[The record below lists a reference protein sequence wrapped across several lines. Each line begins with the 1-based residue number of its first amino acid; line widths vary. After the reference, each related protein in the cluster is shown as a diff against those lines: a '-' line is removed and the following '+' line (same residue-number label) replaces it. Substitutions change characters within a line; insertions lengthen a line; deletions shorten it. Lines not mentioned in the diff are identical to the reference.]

1 MTFSRARLVDARR
14 TETKEGNERKKE
26 TTTTTTTTTTTS
38 DTPMTMHADPT
49 RWTPPVGRKR
59 CRRHALAL
67 TAVFSVSALHLT
79 RAIHGVDATAATDA
93 AGYAGTTGTYVMQ
106 TYDGNGDNKLN
117 ATELDELFEA
127 LRERMEAPLGAAHAG
142 HGHGTEEHDDDDVVV
157 LTPTEV
163 LASAANA
170 NSDGGLDAT
179 EFANAC
185 LGMLRCAADSECEF
199 DTVDGHDEHADEEV
213 GAKRHV
219 GYKAWMG
226 AAILAEGFLGGLAP
240 TFLAKVLTS
249 RIDSLLG
256 LMNAFSGGI
265 FLSAGLTH
273 ILPHVLEASASIT
286 WSPSAYPLPYTLV
299 TLGYLMIFF
308 VERVLF
314 HTHGHSLEHDD
325 EHGHGHHHGHGHGGD
340 ETAAADVEGANDKS
354 HSHSHS
360 HGGNLTNDKKKIM
373 SKDEMAPY
381 VLLIAISLHAILA
394 GVSLGVQSS
403 KTNITTVA
411 IAIMSHKAPA
421 AFSIGFAFYKSGVTA
436 LKNICAIIFAFSM
449 VTPIGIAIGVAIGS
463 SSPVASLILEGLA
476 AGSFIYVGATEIATD
491 EFETSTEKCDDVH
504 GMDAGSRVSHTHRV
518 HEAPKMP
525 VRMQKFLAY
534 TAGVGVIL
542 LAGLATHDEHD

>member
-1 MTFSRARLVDARR
+1 MTFSREDRIRIRIRR
-14 TETKEGNERKKE
+14 RATHRNDGRNRKA
-26 TTTTTTTTTTTS
+26 TTTTTTTTTTS

-49 RWTPPVGRKR
+49 RGTACVGRKR

-79 RAIHGVDATAATDA
+79 RAIHGVDATATVTA

-127 LRERMEAPLGAAHAG
+127 LRERMDGGGEEEG
-142 HGHGTEEHDDDDVVV
+142 HGGHGGHGDEDDEDVVV

-185 LGMLRCAADSECEF
+185 LGMLRCAADPECEF
-199 DTVDGHDEHADEEV
+199 DTVDGHDEHGDEEV
-213 GAKRHV
+213 GAKKHV

-240 TFLAKVLTS
+240 TFLVKTLTS

-256 LMNAFSGGI
+256 LMNAFSGGV

-273 ILPHVLEASASIT
+273 ILPHVLEASESVN
-286 WSPSAYPLPYTLV
+286 WSPTAYPLPYTLV

-314 HTHGHSLEHDD
+314 HTHGHNLED
-325 EHGHGHHHGHGHGGD
+325 EHRHGHSHGG
-340 ETAAADVEGANDKS
+340 EEADVEGADEKHS

-360 HGGNLTNDKKKIM
+360 HDEKVGNKVGMT
-373 SKDEMAPY
+373 SDEMAPFI
-381 VLLIAISLHAILA
+381 LLIAISLHAILA

-411 IAIMSHKAPA
+411 IAIISHKAPA
-421 AFSIGFAFYKSGVTA
+421 AFSIGFAFYKSGVRA
-436 LKNICAIIFAFSM
+436 FKHISAIIFGFAM
-449 VTPIGIAIGVAIGS
+449 VTPIGIAIGIAIGS

-491 EFETSTEKCDDVH
+491 EFETSTEKCNEVH
-504 GMDAGSRVSHTHRV
+504 GMNADAQVSHTHRV
-518 HEAPKMP
+518 HEAPKLS
-525 VRMQKFLAY
+525 VRMQKFFAY
-534 TAGVGVIL
+534 ALGVGVIL
-542 LAGLATHDEHD
+542 LAGLSAPDSHE

>member
-1 MTFSRARLVDARR
+1 M
-14 TETKEGNERKKE
+14 
-26 TTTTTTTTTTTS
+26 TTTTTTNDSVTDAEDAS
-38 DTPMTMHADPT
+38 RVVPRVP
-49 RWTPPVGRKR
+49 RKR

-67 TAVFSVSALHLT
+67 TAVFGVSALHLT
-79 RAIHGVDATAATDA
+79 RAIHGVDAATDA

-127 LRERMEAPLGAAHAG
+127 LRERMEGGDEEEGHAG
-142 HGHGTEEHDDDDVVV
+142 HGHGHDEEHDEDVVV

-185 LGMLRCAADSECEF
+185 LGMLRCAADPECEF
-199 DTVDGHDEHADEEV
+199 DTVDGHDEHADEEI
-213 GAKRHV
+213 GAKKHV

-240 TFLAKVLTS
+240 SFLAKVLTS
-249 RIDSLLG
+249 RIDQSLG

-273 ILPHVLEASASIT
+273 ILPHVLEASASVK
-286 WSPSAYPLPYTLV
+286 WSPSAYPLPYALV
-299 TLGYLMIFF
+299 TLGYMMIFF

-314 HTHGHSLEHDD
+314 HTHGHALEHDD
-325 EHGHGHHHGHGHGGD
+325 EHGHGHNHGHGHGGD
-340 ETAAADVEGANDKS
+340 ETAGADVEDANEK
-354 HSHSHS
+354 HSHS
-360 HGGNLTNDKKKIM
+360 HGRNPTKDKKKTM
-373 SKDEMAPY
+373 SKDDMAPY

-403 KTNITTVA
+403 KTNVTTVA
-411 IAIMSHKAPA
+411 VAIMSHKAPA

-436 LKNICAIIFAFSM
+436 FRNICAIMFAFSM

-463 SSPVASLILEGLA
+463 SSPIASLILEGLA

-491 EFETSTEKCDDVH
+491 EFETSTEKCNDVH
-504 GMDAGSRVSHTHRV
+504 GMNAGSQVSHTHRV
-518 HEAPKMP
+518 HEAPKMS